1 MTPLFTA
8 ITSILAGLV
17 PKAAEDCYTY
27 LKDKTGTKKK
37 VYTKL
42 SAEQNEKLILRWKAW
57 EEDKSLYPTRTD
69 FAVEVNRRFGTKMTS
84 QNIFGRIK
92 RLTQ

>member
-8 ITSILAGLV
+8 ITTILAGLV

-27 LKDKTGTKKK
+27 LKGKTEPKKK

-42 SAEQNEKLILRWKAW
+42 STEQTEKLILMWTAW
-57 EEDKSLYPTRTD
+57 EKDKSLYTTRTE
-69 FAVEVNRRFGTKMTS
+69 FAAEVNRRFGTTMS
-84 QNIFGRIK
+84 QQTLISRIK
-92 RLTQ
+92 RLTK